1 MCGVQRILL
10 TIECDFSIKL
20 SFICTQLMFEHVQMA
35 YSYRAR
41 LLVHGKSSF
50 LFVLK
55 MPSITIHTPL
65 LPSSA
70 QHIVLYNCRQ
80 YELDEECGAGGGAA
94 LGTQAHRGGRG
105 ARSQGGN

>member
-1 MCGVQRILL
+1 
-10 TIECDFSIKL
+10 
-20 SFICTQLMFEHVQMA
+20 MFEHVQMT

-41 LLVHGKSSF
+41 LLVHSKSSF
-50 LFVLK
+50 LLVLK

-70 QHIVLYNCRQ
+70 QHIMLYNCRQ
-80 YELDEECGAGGGAA
+80 YEHDEECGAGGGAA
-94 LGTQAHRGGRG
+94 LGTQALRGGRG